1 MVDQT
6 YSISTDEARFDSA
19 RLMLTGWAAEVPEG
33 LIRKSLV
40 VDRLLDL
47 RAELSDEPLLIIE
60 IDQFLASVPGQTV
73 VEPAWWLATVA
84 PSPRTSTSAPIRSA
98 TRNWR
103 QTEGRSAQ
111 VPQPVE
117 PFA

>member
-1 MVDQT
+1 MTMVDQT

-47 RAELSDEPLLIIE
+47 RAKLSDEPLLIIE

-84 PSPRTSTSAPIRSA
+84 SLTEDLNKRVDSLRNPELA
-98 TRNWR
+98 TD
-103 QTEGRSAQ
+103 
-111 VPQPVE
+111 
-117 PFA
+117 